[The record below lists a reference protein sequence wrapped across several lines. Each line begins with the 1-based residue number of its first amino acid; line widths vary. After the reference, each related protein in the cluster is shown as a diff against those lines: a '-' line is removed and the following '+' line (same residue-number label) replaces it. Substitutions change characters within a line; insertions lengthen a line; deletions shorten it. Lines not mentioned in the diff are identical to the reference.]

1 MIFSERGCLLI
12 VLPKSLETMVS
23 PRAFIVRLASGVLL
37 VNLFIVALAWV
48 SLYQSRH
55 HYKERV
61 VVQAQNLSQALE
73 FTIVGI
79 IDKADLVLLAMV
91 DEAERQ
97 VAGGGIN
104 EHALNSYIARQHT
117 RVPELNG
124 LRMTNARGDVI
135 FGTSVVPGNLV
146 NVNDR
151 DYYMDARDNRKGEL
165 FISKPVFGRVAKQWV
180 LVIARRV
187 NNPDGSFAGVA
198 YGSLSI
204 EYFVKLFSTFNVGRL
219 GSITL
224 RDGEFAVVARYPEPQ
239 GVGSTI
245 GSKSV
250 TQEFLERLRNNR
262 TTGTYT
268 AHAAID
274 NIERTFSY
282 RMIAHYPLYV
292 IVGLASSDYLAEW
305 WRDAA
310 KILALVSLFTI
321 GTLVSAVFVFRSWMG
336 KQQALEELK
345 QYHEH
350 LEELIKERTTDL
362 EAFNYTVTHDLRRP
376 LSNINAYCQVI
387 MELWGDTLDGQC
399 KGYIQGAHDET
410 ERMNQLIDALLNFSR
425 MTHKEL
431 QREDIDLSAMAMDVA
446 LSLQLREP
454 NRKITFE
461 CTEGLHVNGDPSL
474 LRMVME
480 NILSNAWKFTSKQE
494 EAIIEFGV
502 MEEAGVPAYFVR
514 DNGTGIDMNYAEKL
528 FEPFQR
534 LPGTDE
540 YQGHGIGLAT
550 VEKIIK
556 RHGGKVWAEGS
567 PGKGATI
574 YFTL

>member
-1 MIFSERGCLLI
+1 
-12 VLPKSLETMVS
+12 MVP
-23 PRAFIVRLASGVLL
+23 PRAFIVRLVSCVFLA
-37 VNLFIVALAWV
+37 NLFVAALVCV

-61 VVQAQNLSQALE
+61 VVQVQNLSQALE
-73 FTIVGI
+73 FTIAGI
-79 IDKADLVLLAMV
+79 IDMADLALLAMV

-97 VAGGGIN
+97 VASGGIN
-104 EHALNSYIARQHT
+104 EHALTSYIARQHA
-117 RVPELNG
+117 RIPELNG
-124 LRMTNARGDVI
+124 LRLTNAQGDVVY
-135 FGTSVVPGNLV
+135 GTGVVPSNLV
-146 NVNDR
+146 NVSDR
-151 DYYMDARDNRKGEL
+151 DYFVYARDNRKGEL

-180 LVIARRV
+180 FVIARRV

-204 EYFVKLFSTFNVGRL
+204 EYFVKLFSTFDVGRL

-250 TQEFLERLRNNR
+250 TKEFLERLRNNR

-282 RMIAHYPLYV
+282 RMISHYPLYV
-292 IVGLASSDYLAEW
+292 IVGRASSDYLAEW

-321 GTLVSAVFVFRSWMG
+321 GTLVASWFIFRSWMG

-350 LEELIKERTTDL
+350 LEELINERTTDL

-410 ERMNQLIDALLNFSR
+410 NRMNQLIDALLNFSR

-446 LSLQLREP
+446 SSLQLREP
-454 NRKITFE
+454 DRKVKFE
-461 CTEGLHVNGDPSL
+461 CTEGLHANGDPNL
-474 LRMVME
+474 LRIVME
-480 NILSNAWKFTSKQE
+480 NFLSNAWKFTSKRE
-494 EAIIEFGV
+494 EAIIEFGE
-502 MEEAGVPAYFVR
+502 MKMAGGPVYFVR
-514 DNGTGIDMNYAEKL
+514 DNGAGIDMNYAEKL

-550 VEKIIK
+550 VEKIIR
-556 RHGGKVWAEGS
+556 RHGGKVWAEGY
-567 PGKGATI
+567 PEKGATF
-574 YFTL
+574 YFTLLAPSTYSNLKSSTMP